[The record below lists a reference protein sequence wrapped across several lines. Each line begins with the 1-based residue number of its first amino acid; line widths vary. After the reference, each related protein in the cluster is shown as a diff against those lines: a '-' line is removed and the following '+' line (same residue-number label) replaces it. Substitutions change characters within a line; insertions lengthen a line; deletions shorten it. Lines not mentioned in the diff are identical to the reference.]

1 MMSAREGSPRM
12 LKILVKG
19 AFSGFALAA
28 AGLLLLA
35 LILILVSWLPW
46 LGYVFFIVLM
56 FAFVALLNWAFS

>member
-1 MMSAREGSPRM
+1 MNSM

-19 AFSGFALAA
+19 AFSGFALVV

-35 LILILVSWLPW
+35 LILILLSWLPW
-46 LGYVFFIVLM
+46 LGYVFFIVFM